1 MKNSKNIGRWI
12 QIIGSLLSSGL
23 FIWLILKQ
31 NWVLTWHSLEH
42 LPVWLWPVCLALVLS
57 GMVFNGLRWYVLLRA
72 QKVTLPILEAM
83 KITFAG
89 AFASNFL
96 PSTIGGDALRMVSL
110 YRFTSNK
117 TLIVASVVV
126 DRAMN
131 VLAMASGIPFVILTL
146 GNPFLYLIKGSPN
159 PKDSIVFP
167 ALISRILSFINQ
179 LKNRLLQTFS
189 IWLHQPI
196 TLVSAYIISWLS
208 VLVIFLEIW
217 LLAHFLGIPVAFYQV
232 IGVTIATYVVA
243 NLPITVNGYG
253 LREVAMTTL
262 YMQLGA
268 SLEQASILALTS
280 RFFMVLQTLPGA
292 LFLAHVLPVKLNSED
307 YKKLEQE
314 PDTPDG
320 I

>member
-1 MKNSKNIGRWI
+1 LKNSKNIRRWI

-31 NWVLTWHSLEH
+31 NWALTWHNLKH
-42 LPVWLWPVCLALVLS
+42 LPVWLWPLCLVLVIS

-72 QKVTLPILEAM
+72 QNVHLPVLEAL

-89 AFASNFL
+89 AFSSNFL
-96 PSTIGGDALRMVSL
+96 PSTIGGDAVRMVSL
-110 YRFTSNK
+110 YRFTTNK

-131 VLAMASGIPFVILTL
+131 VLAMASMVPFAIVTF
-146 GNPFLYLIKGSPN
+146 GNPLLYLKGSPAPN
-159 PKDSIVFP
+159 ASI
-167 ALISRILSFINQ
+167 ALSPLASRILTFIIRI
-179 LKNRLLQTFS
+179 KNRLIQTFS
-189 IWLHQPI
+189 IWLHQPM
-196 TLVSAYIISWLS
+196 TLVAAYLISWLS

-217 LLAHFLGIPVAFYQV
+217 LLAHFLGIPVALYQV
-232 IGVTIATYVVA
+232 LGVTITTYVVSI
-243 NLPITVNGYG
+243 LPISVNGYG

-262 YMQLGA
+262 YMHLGA
-268 SLEQASILALTS
+268 SLEQASTLALVS

-292 LFLAHVLPVKLNSED
+292 LFLAQVLPVKINSEE
-307 YKKLEQE
+307 YKKLEKKPE
-314 PDTPDG
+314 PVDG

>member
-1 MKNSKNIGRWI
+1 MKNSNKISRWI

-31 NWVLTWHSLEH
+31 NWTLTWRNLEH

-57 GMVFNGLRWYVLLRA
+57 GMVFNGLRWYLLLHA
-72 QKVTLPILEAM
+72 QKVGLPITEAM

-96 PSTIGGDALRMVSL
+96 PSTIGGDAVRMISL

-126 DRAMN
+126 DRVMN
-131 VLAMASGIPFVILTL
+131 VLAMASGIPFVIITL
-146 GNPFLYLIKGSPN
+146 GNPFLYLIKGIPN
-159 PKDSIVFP
+159 PKDSIFLSP
-167 ALISRILSFINQ
+167 LIFRIFSFIVNI
-179 LKNRLLQTFS
+179 KNRLLQTFS
-189 IWLHQPI
+189 IWLHQPV
-196 TLVSAYIISWLS
+196 TLVWAYVISWLS
-208 VLVIFLEIW
+208 VLVIFVEIW

-232 IGVTIATYVVA
+232 LGVTIATYVVA
-243 NLPITVNGYG
+243 NLPISVNGYG

-268 SLEQASILALTS
+268 TLEQASTLALTS

-292 LFLAHVLPVKLNSED
+292 LFLGQVLPVKINSED
-307 YKKLEQE
+307 IKKLEQE
-314 PDTPDG
+314 PDAPDR